1 MGISNSA
8 HGVPKFGDMKHVSI
22 ALLALTA
29 VAFAFAPPKVGKPS
43 FTKDVKPTLDK
54 FCIGCHSGAK
64 PADGIDFSKI
74 KTDADAKKSF
84 KVLRKSLSEVQEGA
98 MPPRGMTKPSA
109 AQVKAFAAW
118 VKAGQ

>member
-1 MGISNSA
+1 
-8 HGVPKFGDMKHVSI
+8 MKRISI
-22 ALLALTA
+22 ALLALSA

-43 FTKDVKPTLDK
+43 FTKDVKPTLEK
-54 FCIGCHSGAK
+54 FCIGCHTGPKA
-64 PADGIDFSKI
+64 PEGIDFSKI

-84 KVLRKSLSEVQEGA
+84 KVLRKALSEVQEGE
-98 MPPRGMTKPSA
+98 MPPKGMTKPSA